1 MAERKQ
7 LQLQCRLEPGTPEY
21 VRTDPTRL
29 RQILLNLLG
38 NAFKFTDT
46 GGVYLR
52 VQAIGPRPT
61 EETGEHLLR
70 FEIRDTGIGISKRA
84 QQDLF
89 QAFRQAD
96 ASTHRQY
103 GGTGLGLSICR
114 QLCELMGGDIGVHSE
129 PGQGST
135 FWFSIRCGRADD
147 SFVQSQRRGSVTSAA
162 PVATAPQPAFTQRH
176 ILVAEDNAVNQLV
189 VSGMLKKLGASF
201 DVVGDGQAALDT
213 LMARHDEFD
222 LVLMDC
228 EMPVLDGYDATTQL
242 RRFEQQQALQPLP
255 VIALTAHVM
264 YEHQLKAQQAGMN
277 AQLSKPLELVAL
289 RQLLQQQLGESPAAA
304 TG

>member
-1 MAERKQ
+1 
-7 LQLQCRLEPGTPEY
+7 

-201 DVVGDGQAALDT
+201 DVVGNGQAALDT
-213 LMARHDEFD
+213 LMARHADFD

-264 YEHQLKAQQAGMN
+264 HEHQLKAQQAGMN